1 MGAVGVNIQS
11 QDIASIQNKIDLMN
25 GDFNTCRK
33 YYLQAFQRA
42 QFPFQKVD
50 AAYYI
55 GLISFVEEDYVVAK
69 TYLEKVIQIGNKMHF
84 VSKAEHYLSKIND
97 MNLEES

>member
-1 MGAVGVNIQS
+1 MFSCFYPPCLKCLNRFAGLLFFRN
-11 QDIASIQNKIDLMN
+11 
-25 GDFNTCRK
+25 
-33 YYLQAFQRA
+33 
-42 QFPFQKVD
+42 QFPVQKVD
-50 AAYYI
+50 AAYCI

>member
-1 MGAVGVNIQS
+1 M
-11 QDIASIQNKIDLMN
+11 
-25 GDFNTCRK
+25 
-33 YYLQAFQRA
+33 
-42 QFPFQKVD
+42 D